1 LRPSEWVTATRAELD
16 ALLALAQ
23 PVFPAA
29 QYQLLEAVLAT
40 FVFTMQGLQNAKTS
54 IKRLR
59 AMLFGTRTESRSR
72 VLKGMP

>member
-1 LRPSEWVTATRAELD
+1 
-16 ALLALAQ
+16 
-23 PVFPAA
+23 
-29 QYQLLEAVLAT
+29 VLAT